1 MTAVSGSLRGNRRD
15 GGDRGG
21 RRAVSARLRL
31 AVAVVIVACY
41 LLVTQLVAAG
51 SLYAQSLV
59 LTAACFAILAI
70 SLDMVAGMTGLYS
83 LGHAGLFACGAY
95 AAALLSLHLGLSGFE
110 VLPIAVFGTG
120 AVGIIVGSLSLRVSG
135 LYFAITTFIF
145 TLVVGVLA
153 SDLSITG
160 GLQGIEGPLFPAFP
174 AALAGFGS
182 SVTWCVMLALL
193 LSIFL
198 AVAIRSSALYP
209 VLLAIRDAEPFAA
222 AAGVRT
228 SAVKIGIFGLSAAL
242 AGLAGWCFSF
252 LGIVSP
258 GQFSWN
264 VSVNILVMVLLGG
277 MNTTLGPII
286 GAAFVSMF
294 PAYVNLSAL
303 WQELLF
309 GALFVLVIVFFPGG
323 AMGLLRRLSRLAGRR
338 VPARFAGLL
347 ESGASVAEP
356 VPPVGAADSVTP
368 AKAAA
373 NGRRAAVECRHLS
386 FGYTTGARAVD
397 DVSMTVRAG
406 TIHGLI
412 GPNGSGKSTLVS
424 LIAGQQRPGA
434 GTILINGADLGSSG
448 PWTRQRHGLART
460 FQSAVLVKELIARA
474 NVAVGLYSQV
484 PRIAV
489 RAPAWPLLPAARRE
503 SRDMNSRAGSALGQ
517 VGVGSWAD
525 RRVAEVPHGVEQ
537 LTQLAAAAV
546 SGAGILVLD
555 EPLAGLSQGEV
566 DQVTGILRD
575 FKAAGGTVIVVEH
588 QVRFVFNI
596 CDEVTVL
603 SAGSVVASGPAPQ
616 VRVDARV
623 REVYLGQ

>member
-1 MTAVSGSLRGNRRD
+1 MSV
-15 GGDRGG
+15 
-21 RRAVSARLRL
+21 RLRL
-31 AVAVVIVACY
+31 AAAVVIVAGY

-95 AAALLSLHLGLSGFE
+95 AAALLSLHLGLSVWE
-110 VLPIAVFGTG
+110 VLPVAVLGTG
-120 AVGIIVGSLSLRVSG
+120 AVGVIVGSLSLRVSG

-160 GLQGIEGPLFPAFP
+160 GLQGIEGPLFPSFP

-193 LSIFL
+193 LTIFV

-228 SAVKIGIFGLSAAL
+228 AAVKIGMFGLSAAL

-264 VSVNILVMVLLGG
+264 VSVNILVMVILGG
-277 MNTTLGPII
+277 INTTLGPII

-309 GALFVLVIVFFPGG
+309 GALFVLVIVFFPEGV
-323 AMGLLRRLSRLAGRR
+323 MGLFRRLSRLAGRR
-338 VPARFAGLL
+338 LPARFSALLTSGTAPAAG
-347 ESGASVAEP
+347 P
-356 VPPVGAADSVTP
+356 VTAAGAAGSVTP
-368 AKAAA
+368 AQAARD
-373 NGRRAAVECRHLS
+373 GHRAAVECRHLS
-386 FGYTTGARAVD
+386 FGYTSGARAVD
-397 DVSMTVRAG
+397 DVSMTVRPG

-424 LIAGQQRPGA
+424 LIAGQRRPGA

-460 FQSAVLVKELIARA
+460 FQSAVLVKELTTRA
-474 NVAVGLYSQV
+474 NVAIGLYSQV

-489 RAPAWPLLPAARRE
+489 RAPAWPVLPVARRQARAM
-503 SRDMNSRAGSALGQ
+503 SARAGGALGQ
-517 VGVGSWAD
+517 VGMGSWAG

-546 SGAGILVLD
+546 SGSGILVLD
-555 EPLAGLSQGEV
+555 EPLAGLSPGEV
-566 DQVTGILRD
+566 EHVTGILRD
-575 FKAAGGTVIVVEH
+575 FKAGGGTVIVVEH
-588 QVRFVFNI
+588 QVRFVFDV

-603 SAGSVVASGPAPQ
+603 SAGSVVASGPAAQ
-616 VRVDARV
+616 VREDTRV